1 MTGEKITN
9 KMSRRSFL
17 RSAALMAAV
26 PILAACSPKVVEK
39 IVKETV
45 VVKEVVKETV
55 AAKPAAPGET
65 VVSVLLDSWMCDL
78 MALLPAV
85 QRYNEKYAGKI
96 RIDGQRTPSG
106 WETKVLQMVREGKPA
121 WNAHWHMT
129 QFWDMRRVVETG
141 LVQPIDEYV
150 NASKTPWAAKYKD
163 MTTPQVYEACLYNG
177 KQYLRSDYV
186 SRNVVSYRKD
196 YLQQAG
202 WEKPPDT
209 WDEFTKCARDLKKA
223 LGSKNILPIG
233 LTPQFYRSVGSAFL
247 SWVDKRDEA
256 YDSDGKVRYTSEKF
270 KQVLKLYK
278 SWFDE
283 GLTTLDAWANE
294 GDYAEKGMV
303 AMHIGAEF
311 RVPTLR
317 KIWGTN
323 LIDAVNIPT
332 PNKGMPSRC
341 YWEAD
346 GPCVFRNA
354 QYPQESTDWLSEMTA
369 WEGDVADVWQQFAA
383 YNFGLLTCYPSL
395 NEKLFSGKP
404 EHAWLVKSEEMVKN
418 GWITPRNVSFL
429 VIQDKLQAWEEKFF
443 SGKLGIDEA
452 INSAD
457 QEINA
462 EIDKQLK
469 ALPSTK

>member
-1 MTGEKITN
+1 MGN
-9 KMSRRSFL
+9 R
-17 RSAALMAAV
+17 ALSVLVAV
-26 PILAACSPKVVEK
+26 MIVSMLLVACAPPAPTPQVIEK
-39 IVKETV
+39 IVTQEVPKE

-55 AAKPAAPGET
+55 EVAKEAAPGEL
-65 VVSVLLDSWMCDL
+65 VVPVLLDAWMCDL

-85 QRYNEKYAGKI
+85 QRYNEKYAGKV
-96 RIDGQRTPSG
+96 RIDGQRTPDG
-106 WETKVLQMVREGKPA
+106 WETKVLQMVREGQPA
-121 WNAHWHMT
+121 WNAKWHMT
-129 QFWDMRRVVETG
+129 QFWDMRRMVTEG
-141 LVQPIDEYV
+141 LIQPIDEYV
-150 NASKTPWAAKYKD
+150 AGSQLPWASKYKD
-163 MTTPQVYEACLYNG
+163 MTTPAVYEAGLYDG
-177 KQYLRSDYV
+177 KQYLLSDYV

-196 YLQQAG
+196 YLEKAG

-223 LGSKNILPIG
+223 LSSENILPIG
-233 LTPQFYRSVGSAFL
+233 LAPQFYRSVGSTFL
-247 SWVDKRDEA
+247 SWVKDYNGA
-256 YDSDGKVRYTSEKF
+256 YDADGKVRYTSDEF
-270 KQVLKLYK
+270 KEVLKLFK

-317 KIWGTN
+317 KIWGQN

-346 GPCVFRNA
+346 GPVVFRNA
-354 QYPQESTDWLSEMTA
+354 AYPQQAFDWTCEMLA
-369 WEGDVADVWQQFAA
+369 WEGDVAKVWQEFAA
-383 YNFGLLTCYPSL
+383 YNFGLLTPFPSL
-395 NEKLFSGKP
+395 NQQLFSGKP

-418 GWITPRNVSFL
+418 SWITPRNVSFL
-429 VIQDKLQAWEEKFF
+429 IIQDKLPAYEGDYFA
-443 SGKLGIDEA
+443 GKIELEDAIQKADE
-452 INSAD
+452 
-457 QEINA
+457 EINT

-469 ALPSTK
+469 AG